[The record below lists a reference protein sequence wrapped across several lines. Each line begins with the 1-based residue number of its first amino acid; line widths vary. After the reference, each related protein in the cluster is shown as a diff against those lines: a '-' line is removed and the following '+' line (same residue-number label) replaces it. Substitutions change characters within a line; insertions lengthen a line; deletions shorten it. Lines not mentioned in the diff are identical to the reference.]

1 VQAVVPPKVPSDW
14 QVCTLLPLHVV
25 WPGAHTPVQA
35 PLTHVELLHVVP
47 AVHAPA
53 ALQVWVWLPEQLV

>member
-1 VQAVVPPKVPSDW
+1 VQALSLPKVPFAV
-14 QVCTLLPLHVV
+14 QVSTLIPLQVV

-53 ALQVWVWLPEQLV
+53 PLQVWVWLPEQLV